1 MYYARHLRECASSQ
15 GRRILIWVIPPL
27 LICWSLPLRAHAAQ
41 GDLDLTFGNG
51 GKVTTQFGGGGDSV
65 HALVAQPDGKIV
77 AAGTSSNSDFAV
89 ARYNIDGSLDFTFG
103 SGGKVTTDF
112 FGNRDVAVAVALQPD
127 GKIVAAG
134 HAFDAPG
141 NNIVFALAR
150 YNSNGSLD
158 STFGSGGKVTGGGTE
173 AESVVIQLDNKILV
187 GGYTIGSGLPN
198 NLDFDLVRLNPD
210 GTLDDSFGSG
220 GKVTTDFFGRG
231 DRIFALA
238 LQPDGQIVA
247 AGAADRFALT
257 ADFALARYKP
267 NGKLDKS
274 FGTGGKLT
282 TNFNLDNEEA
292 LAVALQPDGKIIAA
306 GRTQATNASFDFAIA
321 RYNSDGT
328 LDSTFGSGGK
338 VTTDFSGGFDIAD
351 GAAVQPNG
359 KIIVSGWSQ
368 TGTTGK
374 FDFGLARYKP
384 TGSLDSSFGS
394 GGRVTTDFFGED
406 DTPFAMTLQ
415 FGGKILVA
423 GLAVVGGVSRFALA
437 RYDVSP
443 RIMSA
448 TVSGKSLVVAG
459 DGFDDGAVVLING
472 KEQSTANDEQSP
484 TTTLVVRKGG
494 KKIKPGDTA
503 ILQVRNS
510 DGVLSQAFSFTRLA
524 L

>member
-1 MYYARHLRECASSQ
+1 MYHTRHIWISSQ
-15 GRRILIWVIPPL
+15 PRRILIWVIAPL

-51 GKVTTQFGGGGDSV
+51 GRVTTQFGGGDSV
-65 HALVAQPDGKIV
+65 FALVAQPDGKIV

-89 ARYNIDGSLDFTFG
+89 ARYNMDGSLDFTFG
-103 SGGKVTTDF
+103 FGGKVTTDF

-134 HAFDAPG
+134 HAFGGPG

-158 STFGSGGKVTGGGTE
+158 STFGAAGKVTGGGTE
-173 AESVVIQLDNKILV
+173 AESVLIQPDNKIVV
-187 GGYTIGSGLPN
+187 GGHTDESGPPFN
-198 NLDFDLVRLNPD
+198 IDFDLVRLNPD
-210 GTLDDSFGSG
+210 GTLDDTFGSG
-220 GKVTTDFFGRG
+220 GKVTTDFFGRE

-238 LQPDGQIVA
+238 LQPDGRIVA
-247 AGAADRFALT
+247 AGAADRFAFLT
-257 ADFALARYKP
+257 SDFALARYKP

-274 FGTGGKLT
+274 FGIDGKLT

-306 GRTQATNASFDFAIA
+306 GRTHVIDASFDSAIA
-321 RYNSDGT
+321 RYSSDGT
-328 LDSTFGSGGK
+328 LDSTFGAGGK
-338 VTTDFSGGFDIAD
+338 VTTDFSGGFDIAND
-351 GAAVQPNG
+351 VAVQPNG
-359 KIIVSGWSQ
+359 KIIVSGWAQ
-368 TGTTGK
+368 NGTSGK
-374 FDFGLARYKP
+374 FDFGLARYNSN
-384 TGSLDSSFGS
+384 GSLDPGFGS
-394 GGRVTTDFFGED
+394 GGRVTTDFFGDD
-406 DTPFAMTLQ
+406 DTPFAMALQ
-415 FGGKILVA
+415 FDGKIVVA

-437 RYDVSP
+437 RYDISKP
-443 RIMSA
+443 RIISA
-448 TVSGKSLVVAG
+448 TASGKTLFVAG
-459 DGFDDGAVVLING
+459 DGFDDGAIVLING

-484 TTTLVVRKGG
+484 TTALVVRKGA

-510 DGVLSQAFSFTRLA
+510 DGALSQALSFTRLA